1 MVRLRMWG
9 AGLKAA
15 AGAAVGRFRTPCPG
29 RHRPAPLTAPPP
41 ACPRP
46 DHSGKSPPSCPRH
59 AGSLTSIR
67 YLTTMAAQGMAKRMV
82 WVDLEMTGL
91 DIEKDKI
98 IEMACIITDSDLNI
112 LAEGPHLIVNQPNE
126 LLDGMSEWCTE
137 HHGKSG
143 LTQAVRDSK
152 ISLQQAEYEFLS
164 FIRQHTPPGL
174 CPLAGNSVHADKKF
188 LDKYMP
194 QFMKHLHYRII
205 DVSTIKELCRRW
217 YPDEYE
223 DAPKK
228 KASHRALADICES
241 IKELQFYRMH
251 IFKETKADE
260 KKRKTH
266 LENGDNSKQESSG

>member
-1 MVRLRMWG
+1 MLRLRVLG
-9 AGLKAA
+9 AGFKAA
-15 AGAAVGRFRTPCPG
+15 GVSIPCSRPFWDFAPCPG
-29 RHRPAPLTAPPP
+29 CLRSAYPCFQSPLSRSEREPL
-41 ACPRP
+41 
-46 DHSGKSPPSCPRH
+46 SPSSDSLLLARSH
-59 AGSLTSIR
+59 A
-67 YLTTMAAQGMAKRMV
+67 TMAAQSMAKRMV

-98 IEMACIITDSDLNI
+98 IEMACIITDADLNI

-164 FIRQHTPPGL
+164 FVRQHTPPGL

-228 KASHRALADICES
+228 KASHRALNDIRES
-241 IKELQFYRMH
+241 IKELQFYRTH

-266 LENGDNSKQESSG
+266 LENGDNNQQES

>member
-1 MVRLRMWG
+1 MLRTRVLG
-9 AGLKAA
+9 AGFKAA
-15 AGAAVGRFRTPCPG
+15 GVFIACSRLSRGFASCLRS
-29 RHRPAPLTAPPP
+29 RHS
-41 ACPRP
+41 ACPSFQARLSRSEQEP
-46 DHSGKSPPSCPRH
+46 LSPSSGPLLLAQSH
-59 AGSLTSIR
+59 AA
-67 YLTTMAAQGMAKRMV
+67 MAVQSMAKRMV

-98 IEMACIITDSDLNI
+98 IEMACIITDADLNI

-164 FIRQHTPPGL
+164 FVRQHTPPGL

-228 KASHRALADICES
+228 KASHRALNDIRES
-241 IKELQFYRMH
+241 IKELQFYRTH

-266 LENGDNSKQESSG
+266 LENGDNSKQES